1 MEENN
6 SDNLKMLTNITSK
19 CGEVQRKHLR
29 TQEIFS
35 LSSSWIM
42 WLNLTDDGSANV
54 LSPKMNWA
62 PSTVAVTVLFLH

>member
-42 WLNLTDDGSANV
+42 
-54 LSPKMNWA
+54 
-62 PSTVAVTVLFLH
+62 